1 MKTQEQQEEH
11 GFYIISTME
20 VTKEYDEKTKTE
32 KLKKAKV
39 VTHLSFQ
46 IEVPGKKT
54 IMKGFYPKTD
64 DDIKNSI
71 NTLKS
76 LIVKSEGEYVDD
88 AKRLELAREWD
99 ALYPDDPASHIKK
112 IPFTKEEVLKAYD
125 VAEERLKN
133 PGTYDLQSSNCVHE
147 VQEVY
152 QGVRQGSF
160 TDHYTIEEL
169 AQKMPGLTMSV
180 TGRNWMEGPFPAS
193 DKPHQ
198 VLSDLSLEAFAKKHK
213 IPVERLS
220 VTENT
225 GPVGK
230 PNGLVLSN
238 PPKNIITIAP
248 NPEIVASAASQEVL
262 TPIQHDDESM
272 EKLAVAL
279 GQGLYLFED
288 GALKKSYGKGLAGKP
303 IAVDYNS
310 KQGKYK
316 DLMRDGHPLRRSVV
330 YLPLHEAIASGTEGR
345 YTAQDLI
352 ELQRSNF
359 QAITDTSQESM
370 MASDG
375 DKKPAFDQNST
386 PSTASDSEE
395 EQQHSV
401 QQNTRPLDPE
411 YKEFLSTL
419 MALSLHPSFLKQ
431 VEERNVMDSEEA
443 WRKAG
448 DAAIQAAMA
457 RIEETEKTSKVKSII
472 EAALKAFKEKFEA
485 IRDKFTK
492 KLKDD
497 IEKTAKDASDSQQ
510 NGQAEYDAKA
520 QAIHQQKAQEIE
532 AMRGQLQSLYESQV
546 AEIAERKKGEI
557 DAFFQQGQAECDAVF
572 AARSGAASNQPS
584 SSSGL
589 ALSYVVS
596 NSDVVAQKNAE
607 LSTFKAQK
615 SAEMEAE
622 QQALLAQTQN
632 QLNSFRASK
641 EAEAAQQCNALKS
654 SIEQRLKSTESKVR
668 EIAEAAQTKDKAQV
682 AECNRKIRDIQE
694 DTGLIERLKE
704 VIGNSGDVEALINE
718 ELNVVLQGAASDF
731 GVDAEIL

>member
-1 MKTQEQQEEH
+1 MQTQEQQEQEH

-20 VTKEYDEKTKTE
+20 VTKDKDTE
-32 KLKKAKV
+32 KLEKQPV
-39 VTHLSFQ
+39 VTHLSYK
-46 IEVPGKKT
+46 IVVPGKET
-54 IMKGFYPKTD
+54 ILKGFYPKTD
-64 DDIKNSI
+64 DDTKNSI

-76 LIVKSEGEYVDD
+76 LIVKSEGEYRND
-88 AKRLELAREWD
+88 AKRLELAEEWD
-99 ALYPDDPASHIKK
+99 ALNPNDPASHIKK
-112 IPFTKEEVLKAYD
+112 IPFTKEEVLRAYD

-584 SSSGL
+584 SSL
-589 ALSYVVS
+589 LTLSYVVS

>member
-1 MKTQEQQEEH
+1 MQTQEQQEQEH

-20 VTKEYDEKTKTE
+20 VTKDKDTE
-32 KLKKAKV
+32 KLEKQPV
-39 VTHLSFQ
+39 VTHLSYK
-46 IEVPGKKT
+46 IVVPGKET
-54 IMKGFYPKTD
+54 ILKGFYPKKD
-64 DDIKNSI
+64 DDTKNSI

-76 LIVKSEGEYVDD
+76 LIVKSEGEYRND
-88 AKRLELAREWD
+88 AKRLELAEEWD
-99 ALYPDDPASHIKK
+99 ALNPNDPASHIKK
-112 IPFTKEEVLKAYD
+112 IPFTKEEVLRAYD

-169 AQKMPGLTMSV
+169 SQKMPGLTMSV
-180 TGRNWMEGPFPAS
+180 TGRDWMEGPFPAS

-510 NGQAEYDAKA
+510 NGQAEYDTKA
-520 QAIHQQKAQEIE
+520 QAIHQQKAQKIE
-532 AMRGQLQSLYESQV
+532 AMKEQLQSTYNSQ
-546 AEIAERKKGEI
+546 ASEIAQRKKGEI

-584 SSSGL
+584 SSL
-589 ALSYVVS
+589 LTLSYVVS

>member
-1 MKTQEQQEEH
+1 MYKFRVYHRNAVEEDPETGKIYLDRNRLESALGTSVGH
-11 GFYIISTME
+11 SIVALYDGTTERARGLYPNNEYKDETESIKLAKEYQKLHPDEKVFYVIE
-20 VTKEYDEKTKTE
+20 FDLTKEQYEGAWNVMEKFE
-32 KLKKAKV
+32 P
-39 VTHLSFQ
+39 F
-46 IEVPGKKT
+46 
-54 IMKGFYPKTD
+54 
-64 DDIKNSI
+64 KN
-71 NTLKS
+71 
-76 LIVKSEGEYVDD
+76 GY
-88 AKRLELAREWD
+88 
-99 ALYPDDPASHIKK
+99 
-112 IPFTKEEVLKAYD
+112 IPEEVLGGMYRLLGNNCADLTNTVYRGTGLPGNFTDQMTTPQLEKIPGAVQLYVKTLGGFGIGDKSRTVLGKSVKD
-125 VAEERLKN
+125 VAEKYNVPESRVTQREAI
-133 PGTYDLQSSNCVHE
+133 PGVPYDLAIE
-147 VQEVY
+147 QEAAN
-152 QGVRQGSF
+152 QF
-160 TDHYTIEEL
+160 TF
-169 AQKMPGLTMSV
+169 V
-180 TGRNWMEGPFPAS
+180 
-193 DKPHQ
+193 
-198 VLSDLSLEAFAKKHK
+198 
-213 IPVERLS
+213 
-220 VTENT
+220 
-225 GPVGK
+225 
-230 PNGLVLSN
+230 
-238 PPKNIITIAP
+238 IAP
-248 NPEIVASAASQEVL
+248 NPKLVSSAASQEFL

-352 ELQRSNF
+352 DLQRSNF
-359 QAITDTSQESM
+359 QAITSTSQGSM
-370 MASDG
+370 LTSDS
-375 DKKPAFDQNST
+375 DKKPAFNQNPT

-411 YKEFLSTL
+411 YKEFFSTL

-457 RIEETEKTSKVKSII
+457 RIEETDKTSKVKSII

-510 NGQAEYDAKA
+510 NGQAEYDAKV

-532 AMRGQLQSLYESQV
+532 AMRGQLQSSYESQV
-546 AEIAERKKGEI
+546 AAIAERKKGEI

-572 AARSGAASNQPS
+572 AARSGAASNQPRS
-584 SSSGL
+584 SL
-589 ALSYVVS
+589 LTLSYLVS

-632 QLNSFRASK
+632 QLSSFIASK

-668 EIAEAAQTKDKAQV
+668 EIAEAAQTKDKSQV

-704 VIGNSGDVEALINE
+704 VIGNSGDAEALINE